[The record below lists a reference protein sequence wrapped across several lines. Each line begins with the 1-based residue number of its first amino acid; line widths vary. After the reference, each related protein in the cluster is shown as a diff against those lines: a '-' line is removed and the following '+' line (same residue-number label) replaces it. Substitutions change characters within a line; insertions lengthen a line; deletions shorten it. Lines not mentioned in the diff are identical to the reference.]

1 MINSLLLTKIGIWL
15 FLVSFIVAL
24 FDSDKKFNKILIA
37 VFVAATFTFIVAF
50 LIRWGESYKMGIGH
64 FPISD
69 AFESFFAFAMFLGI
83 ITSFLTI
90 KIGINRNLIGGAGIL
105 NFALM
110 GYINFMTTLPKT
122 IEPLNPALQ
131 SNWLTWHV
139 LVSFLSYAGFGISF
153 IAAILF
159 LIRINKPDAD
169 NWSEI
174 SNWGI
179 IFGFPLLTAGIILG
193 SIWAHYAWG
202 TYWGWDP
209 KEVWSLI
216 TFLVYAIYLHLKRSG
231 KTQKTL
237 AIVSIIGFISVMIT
251 YVGVNF
257 FLSGLHSYGS
267 A

>member
-15 FLVSFIVAL
+15 FLAAFLVAL
-24 FDSDKKFNKILIA
+24 FNSDKKLNKILIA
-37 VFVAATFTFIVAF
+37 TFIAATFTFVVAF

-64 FPISD
+64 FPISN

-83 ITSFLTI
+83 ITSLLTI
-90 KIGINRNLIGGAGIL
+90 KIGINRNLLGGTALLAGSS
-105 NFALM
+105 M
-110 GYINFMTTLPKT
+110 GYITFFTDLSKS

-153 IAAILF
+153 IAAILY
-159 LIRINKPDAD
+159 LVRISKPDAD
-169 NWSEI
+169 KWSQI
-174 SNWGI
+174 SDWGI
-179 IFGFPLLTAGIILG
+179 VFGFPLLTAGIILG

-216 TFLVYAIYLHLKRSG
+216 TFLVYAVYLHLKRSG
-231 KTQKTL
+231 KTKKTL
-237 AIVSIIGFISVMIT
+237 AIVSIIGFISVLIT

>member
-15 FLVSFIVAL
+15 FLAAFLVAL
-24 FDSDKKFNKILIA
+24 FNSDKKLNKILIA
-37 VFVAATFTFIVAF
+37 TFIAATFTFVVAF

-64 FPISD
+64 FPISN

-83 ITSFLTI
+83 ITSLLTI
-90 KIGINRNLIGGAGIL
+90 KIGINRNLLGGTALLAGSS
-105 NFALM
+105 M
-110 GYINFMTTLPKT
+110 GYITFFTDLSKS

-153 IAAILF
+153 IAAILY
-159 LIRINKPDAD
+159 LVRISKPDAD
-169 NWSEI
+169 KWSQI
-174 SNWGI
+174 SDWGI
-179 IFGFPLLTAGIILG
+179 VFGFPLLTAGIREPIGDGIRKKSGVL
-193 SIWAHYAWG
+193 S
-202 TYWGWDP
+202 
-209 KEVWSLI
+209 V
-216 TFLVYAIYLHLKRSG
+216 YLHLKRSG
-231 KTQKTL
+231 KTKKTL
-237 AIVSIIGFISVMIT
+237 AIVSIIGFISVLIT